1 MPARL
6 DKPLRLMD
14 AVQDG
19 KGVNWGR
26 TIVAIAPE
34 DEPFLNMSNGST
46 RSARGGEAMRV
57 EMIGAR

>member
-6 DKPLRLMD
+6 NKPLRLMA
-14 AVQDG
+14 AV
-19 KGVNWGR
+19 KTAKAHWGR

-46 RSARGGEAMRV
+46 RSARGGEAVRV
-57 EMIGAR
+57 EMIGAL

>member
-6 DKPLRLMD
+6 DKPLRLTA

-19 KGVNWGR
+19 RSAIGGR
-26 TIVAIAPE
+26 NIVAIAPE

-46 RSARGGEAMRV
+46 RSAHGGEVISV
-57 EMIGAR
+57 EMIGAL